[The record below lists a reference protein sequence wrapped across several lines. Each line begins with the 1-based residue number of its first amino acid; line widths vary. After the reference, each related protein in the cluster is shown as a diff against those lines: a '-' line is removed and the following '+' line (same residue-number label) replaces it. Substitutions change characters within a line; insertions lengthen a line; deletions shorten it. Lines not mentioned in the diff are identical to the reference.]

1 MPFFSLTCIPKLYP
15 PEFEEAFEQIK
26 FSFEKSFPNP
36 MPSPVTLDLR
46 FGDGIEFWKGFYQT
60 LTSCIPKLY
69 PPYFEEP
76 FEQTKFSFEKCFP
89 NSMPSPV
96 TLDLRFGDGI
106 EFWKGFYQTLT
117 SLGSLRSVET
127 LDIFC
132 LAKFGKY

>member
-46 FGDGIEFWKGFYQT
+46 FGDGI
-60 LTSCIPKLY
+60 
-69 PPYFEEP
+69 
-76 FEQTKFSFEKCFP
+76 
-89 NSMPSPV
+89 V
-96 TLDLRFGDGI
+96 
-106 EFWKGFYQTLT
+106 FWKGFYQTLT

-132 LAKFGKY
+132 LTKFGIHITYIEL

>member
-1 MPFFSLTCIPKLYP
+1 
-15 PEFEEAFEQIK
+15 
-26 FSFEKSFPNP
+26 

-117 SLGSLRSVET
+117 SLGSLRLWKPQIFFAWPSLENTKIYRSV
-127 LDIFC
+127 INFSH
-132 LAKFGKY
+132 